1 MAKKLQ
7 LYSAYSREEVHDIFE
22 PNTKFTPQAG
32 SWGLHGIIGLKDN
45 PGDYILFVTIGKKVA
60 GHDFVEEVFDD
71 GSFTWQ
77 SQPNNG
83 FDHKYIK
90 ALTNHNPDMN
100 DVYLFLR
107 AKESDPYTYLGPLEY
122 VTHDTDKEKPV
133 YFMWHIMEFDLTN
146 TMHAI
151 PNLIIKTRSG
161 QLVNKE
167 DGLAEPEVVIGKL
180 TLDSAPANRVKPQG
194 VKSGDFSGK
203 NVDFQG
209 EAKKNSF
216 KGRAGEDAV
225 VAYEKEQ
232 LSIAGRPDLADKV
245 IATRDTIGKTAKFD
259 IQSYEV
265 DGTPKYIEV
274 KTTSG
279 SKNNL
284 FHISEGEVKFSENNP
299 DHYYLYRL
307 YNFDVKTG
315 NGPFYIEK
323 GPIDRNKLTATNYVM

>member
-7 LYSAYSREEVHDIFE
+7 LYSAYSRQDVHDIFE

-32 SWGLHGIIGLKDN
+32 SWGLHGIVGLKDN
-45 PGDYILFVTIGKKVA
+45 PGDYVLFVTIGKKVA

-77 SQPNNG
+77 SQPSNG

-107 AKESDPYTYLGPLEY
+107 AKDSDPYTYLGTLEY

-133 YFMWHIMEFDLTN
+133 YFIWHMIDFELTN
-146 TMHAI
+146 MMYAL
-151 PNLIIKTRSG
+151 PDLVIKTKAGHVIS
-161 QLVNKE
+161 KE
-167 DGLAEPEVVIGKL
+167 EGLAEPEVVIGRL
-180 TLDSAPANRVKPQG
+180 TLDKTPANRVKPHG
-194 VKSGDFSGK
+194 VKNRDFTGK

-209 EAKKNSF
+209 EAKKNST
-216 KGRAGEDAV
+216 KGRVGEDAV

-232 LSIAGRPDLADKV
+232 LKQAGRADLASQV
-245 IATRDTIGKTAKFD
+245 VATRDTIGETAKYD

-265 DGTPKYIEV
+265 DGTLKYIEV

-279 SKNNL
+279 SKNNR
-284 FHISEGEVKFSENNP
+284 FHISEGEVRFSENNP

-307 YNFDVKTG
+307 YNFDLKTG
-315 NGPFYIEK
+315 NGSFYIEK
-323 GPIDRNKLTATNYVM
+323 GPIDRNELTATNYMM